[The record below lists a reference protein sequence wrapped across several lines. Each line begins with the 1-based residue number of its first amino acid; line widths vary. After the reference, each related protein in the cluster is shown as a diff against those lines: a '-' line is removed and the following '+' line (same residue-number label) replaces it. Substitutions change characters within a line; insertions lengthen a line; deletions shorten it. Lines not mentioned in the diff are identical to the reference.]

1 MSVPRRRIVFSCL
14 LCVLAV
20 AGCGSSSSGRS
31 STNVAGPVAI
41 GALPS
46 RQNDLLDG
54 GVGAFKGQLSAL
66 RGHPVVVNQ
75 WASWCGPCKFEFPFF
90 RRLAEKYHGQVA
102 FLGVDANDN
111 RGDAASFLAQHPV
124 PYPSYFDGDTTVARS
139 FRGGQAWPTTAFF
152 NAAGK
157 RTETHAGTYA
167 TQAKLEQDIRA
178 HAING

>member
-1 MSVPRRRIVFSCL
+1 MSVPRRRIALSCL
-14 LCVLAV
+14 LCALAA
-20 AGCGSSSSGRS
+20 AGCGSSSSGGT
-31 STNVAGPVAI
+31 STNAAGPVI

-54 GVGAFKGQLSAL
+54 GVSAFKRQLAAL

-75 WASWCGPCKFEFPFF
+75 WASWCTPCSYEFPFF
-90 RRLAEKYHGQVA
+90 RRLAEKYRGQVG
-102 FLGVDANDN
+102 FLGVDAQDN
-111 RGDAASFLAQHPV
+111 RGDAANFLNRHPV
-124 PYPSYFDGDTTVARS
+124 PYPSYFDGDATVARS

-167 TQAKLEQDIRA
+167 TQAKLEQDIHA